1 MITCKTLILK
11 KDSTLWSE
19 YEIIFGKRLQN
30 FKTDDIVSY
39 TERRFL
45 GDVNVISVRDPET
58 STSS

>member
-1 MITCKTLILK
+1 VITCKTLILK